1 MAGAVAG
8 PLGHVEDKRARGRGF
23 GAGRRVP
30 SRRASGSGHGAAR
43 PASVVSVS
51 LLLDAMLSGP
61 AALAGARY
69 GTQDWELLSVS
80 EREFRMLRSQFHEL
94 WQTR

>member
-1 MAGAVAG
+1 VRAVGDSA
-8 PLGHVEDKRARGRGF
+8 RA
-23 GAGRRVP
+23 
-30 SRRASGSGHGAAR
+30 SRTVATCSGSGHGAAR

-51 LLLDAMLSGP
+51 LLLDAMLPGP
-61 AALAGARY
+61 AAMAGARY
-69 GTQDWELLSVS
+69 GTHDWKLLSVS

>member
-1 MAGAVAG
+1 MRAVGDSA
-8 PLGHVEDKRARGRGF
+8 
-23 GAGRRVP
+23 
-30 SRRASGSGHGAAR
+30 RASRTVATCQRIGARRGASGVSR
-43 PASVVSVS
+43 SVS

-69 GTQDWELLSVS
+69 GTHDWKLLSVS
-80 EREFRMLRSQFHEL
+80 EREVRMLRSQFHEL

>member
-1 MAGAVAG
+1 VVAGAVAG
-8 PLGHVEDKRARGRGF
+8 PLGHVEDERARDRGF
-23 GAGRRVP
+23 GAADGRDVP
-30 SRRASGSGHGAAR
+30 ADRGTARR

-69 GTQDWELLSVS
+69 GTHDWELLSVS

>member
-1 MAGAVAG
+1 
-8 PLGHVEDKRARGRGF
+8 
-23 GAGRRVP
+23 
-30 SRRASGSGHGAAR
+30 
-43 PASVVSVS
+43 VS

-69 GTQDWELLSVS
+69 GTHDWELLSVS

>member
-1 MAGAVAG
+1 MVAGAVAG
-8 PLGHVEDKRARGRGF
+8 PLGHVEDERARGRGF
-23 GAGRRVP
+23 GAASRTVATCQRIGARR
-30 SRRASGSGHGAAR
+30 G
-43 PASVVSVS
+43 ASVVSVS

-69 GTQDWELLSVS
+69 GTHDWELLSVS
-80 EREFRMLRSQFHEL
+80 ERESRMLRSQFHEL